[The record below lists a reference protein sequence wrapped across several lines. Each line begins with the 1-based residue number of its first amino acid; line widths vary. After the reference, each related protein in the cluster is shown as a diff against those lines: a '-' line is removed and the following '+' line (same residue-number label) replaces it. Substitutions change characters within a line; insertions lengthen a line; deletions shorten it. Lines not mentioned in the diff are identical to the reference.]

1 MTDGVNPLDILQ
13 TLIAGA
19 ALAAGLVAALVGV
32 LRLGRGSV
40 YLRAH
45 GLTLL
50 TGAGGLLAMTAIA
63 IENGAGLIAAKALL
77 VGVLACLF
85 GLAGG
90 YVVLRAAQ
98 DLGVEP
104 EAGPSA
110 ESDR

>member
-1 MTDGVNPLDILQ
+1 MTDGLSVLDVLQ
-13 TLIAGA
+13 TVIAGS
-19 ALAAGLVAALVGV
+19 ALAAGLVAAIAGL
-32 LRLGRGSV
+32 LRLGRGGV

-50 TGAGGLLAMTAIA
+50 TGAGGLLAMIAIA
-63 IENGAGLIAAKALL
+63 IESGAGLVAAKALL
-77 VGVLACLF
+77 VGVLACMC

-104 EAGPSA
+104 EAGPTA